1 MEDRGR
7 KFVSLEKD
15 KENSKNRNKI
25 LPRFTSQESAI
36 TEEEKPELF
45 PKINN
50 KIMKQ
55 TSAQRLERI
64 KSEQNIISQN
74 F

>member
-1 MEDRGR
+1 M
-7 KFVSLEKD
+7 
-15 KENSKNRNKI
+15 
-25 LPRFTSQESAI
+25 
-36 TEEEKPELF
+36 TEEDKPELF

-64 KSEQNIISQN
+64 KS
-74 F
+74 